1 MRQVRIVT
9 DSNCQLPESLCQE
22 LGIRVVHL
30 PYAWDDRTYIDRVD
44 MGPRTFYTRLRES
57 KNLPTTSAPTPGSFR
72 DVFEELA
79 TSGDPIL
86 LLHVGSEFSS
96 TYKTAALA
104 KEMLPNKKI
113 YLHDSHGN
121 GMGLGFQVLAVARA
135 AREGRSIEELIALAE
150 EARGKTGILFAV
162 KDLTYL
168 QRGGRI
174 TLGERILAQSLNL
187 VPIFEIH
194 NSPIK
199 QVDRVR
205 SFGRAIERLVAL
217 AKNRLAGS
225 ASKRI
230 GIVHADNEADAYK
243 LRSLIEKQIQP
254 HELILEELSPI
265 LGTHTGPGAV
275 GLAYSVDL

>member
-1 MRQVRIVT
+1 MDQVRIVT

-30 PYAWDDRTYIDRVD
+30 PYAWDDRTYIDRID

-57 KNLPTTSAPTPGSFR
+57 KNLPTTSAPTPGSFY

-79 TSGDPIL
+79 TSGEPVL

-104 KEMLPNKKI
+104 KEMLPEKKI
-113 YLHDSHGN
+113 YLFDSHGN

-135 AREGRSIEELIALAE
+135 ARQGRSIEELIALAE
-150 EARGKTGILFAV
+150 EAREKTGILFAV

-174 TLGERILAQSLNL
+174 TLAERILAQSLNL
-187 VPIFEIH
+187 IPIFEIR
-194 NSPIK
+194 NGPIN

-205 SFGRAIERLVAL
+205 SFGRATKRLVAL
-217 AKNRLAGS
+217 AKDRLAGT

-230 GIVHADNEADAYK
+230 GIVHADNEAGAYK
-243 LRSLIEKQIQP
+243 LRSLIEEQIQP
-254 HELILEELSPI
+254 TELILEELSPI
-265 LGTHTGPGAV
+265 LGTHTGPGAI